1 MLFSHPVLSRTLNER
16 FECAWESVRPVP
28 KVEIDFGDGRV
39 LERTLAGNVA
49 TYVTLAD
56 GNVIDIVPG
65 LVDPAEYGRRLEQA
79 LWLHERVTLPGR
91 GASAKAWLA
100 AYYGDE
106 EAFDPDGRAA
116 RLADLEEA
124 KLHRDLSKALV
135 EQSLK
140 DLLRPL
146 HIERLRKELEPR
158 TKDDGA
164 ASLEADTEYNRRVRY
179 PKVRALLAER
189 PLATPAGWTA
199 EIYRDVLDVDLADPY
214 LGLAPYVLGG
224 EGGRH

>member
-1 MLFSHPVLSRTLNER
+1 MLFSHPVLARTLNER

-56 GNVIDIVPG
+56 GSVIDIVPG
-65 LVDPAEYGRRLEQA
+65 LVDPTEYGRRLEQA
-79 LWLHERVTLPGR
+79 LGLYQRITRPAS
-91 GASAKAWLA
+91 GAATRAWLA
-100 AYYGDE
+100 AYYGDP
-106 EAFDPDGRAA
+106 EAFDPNGRGA
-116 RLADLEEA
+116 RLADLEQA
-124 KLHRDLSKALV
+124 KLHRDHSKALV

-158 TKDDGA
+158 TEDDGHA
-164 ASLEADTEYNRRVRY
+164 FLQSDTEYNRRVRY

-189 PLATPAGWTA
+189 PLATPAGWTV
-199 EIYRDVLDVDLADPY
+199 EIYRDVLDVDLMDPY